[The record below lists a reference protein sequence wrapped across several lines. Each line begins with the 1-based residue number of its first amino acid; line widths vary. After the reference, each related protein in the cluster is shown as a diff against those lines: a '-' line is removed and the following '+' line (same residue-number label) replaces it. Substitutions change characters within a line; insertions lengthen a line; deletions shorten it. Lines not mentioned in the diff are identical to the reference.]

1 MAKILLRSGDLDDF
15 QSVGENGQA
24 VFESA
29 LQIRE
34 TLRLRKQ
41 PLVELLAIPQLNE
54 EGDRVDW
61 YSPVSGKVMGW
72 ASASREERERALR
85 FLESALSSA
94 RALSKRCL
102 ESEKTAQQ
110 LFGALLAKAVQFP
123 GANFLYL
130 VDGKPVITF
139 WGFVNLNQGARNVV
153 LECLREAEPIE
164 PEIIM
169 TPQEEL
175 EPEPT
180 PLMMTEPDAPL
191 LATPPVSPA
200 PVAPAPAAPVHAS
213 AAALAAYAAEA
224 EATTPPEETAP
235 AAVKAPTPARR
246 SRVPLWTWPLAAAV
260 VMGAVAAPVT
270 WYLLQQKETAAP
282 TVSVAQIKA
291 QEIAPAPVKSVD
303 APAAPAAPVV
313 PVAPTTSL
321 PLAEAKVTPP
331 APVVE
336 EKPVA
341 TPAPVDKNALVM
353 DANQVKAGTTR
364 FLNGTW
370 RLSIGSPDPITG
382 KATSMRVEMKNN
394 KGTARVTLGDNV
406 VCKAELFSGLHQTG
420 ELMIKTRGKARCSD
434 GSRYPMPEVAC
445 KAGPNDVAECTG
457 RYDEKTVLP
466 LTMKKV
472 SA

>member
-139 WGFVNLNQGARNVV
+139 WGFVNLNQGARDDV

-169 TPQEEL
+169 TPQEEP

-191 LATPPVSPA
+191 LATPPVTPA

-224 EATTPPEETAP
+224 EATAPPEETAP
-235 AAVKAPTPARR
+235 APVKAPTPARR

-260 VMGAVAAPVT
+260 VMGAVAASVT

-303 APAAPAAPVV
+303 APAAPVV

-341 TPAPVDKNALVM
+341 APAPVDKNALVM

-394 KGTARVTLGDNV
+394 KGTARVTFGDNV

-434 GSRYPMPEVAC
+434 GSRYPMPEIAC

>member
-139 WGFVNLNQGARNVV
+139 WGFVNLNQGARDDV

-169 TPQEEL
+169 TPQEEP

-224 EATTPPEETAP
+224 EAITPPEETAP
-235 AAVKAPTPARR
+235 APVKAPTPARR

-341 TPAPVDKNALVM
+341 APAPVDKNALVM

>member
-1 MAKILLRSGDLDDF
+1 MPLKPR
-15 QSVGENGQA
+15 
-24 VFESA
+24 
-29 LQIRE
+29 RP
-34 TLRLRKQ
+34 RHRKRPHQ
-41 PLVELLAIPQLNE
+41 PGN
-54 EGDRVDW
+54 
-61 YSPVSGKVMGW
+61 
-72 ASASREERERALR
+72 
-85 FLESALSSA
+85 
-94 RALSKRCL
+94 
-102 ESEKTAQQ
+102 
-110 LFGALLAKAVQFP
+110 
-123 GANFLYL
+123 
-130 VDGKPVITF
+130 
-139 WGFVNLNQGARNVV
+139 
-153 LECLREAEPIE
+153 
-164 PEIIM
+164 
-169 TPQEEL
+169 
-175 EPEPT
+175 
-180 PLMMTEPDAPL
+180 
-191 LATPPVSPA
+191 
-200 PVAPAPAAPVHAS
+200 
-213 AAALAAYAAEA
+213 
-224 EATTPPEETAP
+224 
-235 AAVKAPTPARR
+235 APTPARR

-260 VMGAVAAPVT
+260 VIGAVAAPAT

-303 APAAPAAPVV
+303 APPATAPAPVV
-313 PVAPTTSL
+313 AVAPTTSL

-341 TPAPVDKNALVM
+341 APAPVDKNALVM

>member
-1 MAKILLRSGDLDDF
+1 
-15 QSVGENGQA
+15 
-24 VFESA
+24 
-29 LQIRE
+29 
-34 TLRLRKQ
+34 
-41 PLVELLAIPQLNE
+41 

-139 WGFVNLNQGARNVV
+139 WGFVNLNQGARDDV

>member
-41 PLVELLAIPQLNE
+41 PLVETLAIPQLNE

-72 ASASREERERALR
+72 ASASHEERERALR
-85 FLESALSSA
+85 FLESALSGA

-139 WGFVNLNQGARNVV
+139 WGFVNLNQGARDDV
-153 LECLREAEPIE
+153 LECLREAEPVE
-164 PEIIM
+164 PEILM
-169 TPQEEL
+169 TPQD
-175 EPEPT
+175 EPEPE
-180 PLMMTEPDAPL
+180 PAPVVMTEPDAPL
-191 LATPPVSPA
+191 LATPPVAPQPA
-200 PVAPAPAAPVHAS
+200 PVVSPAVPAQTQAS
-213 AAALAAYAAEA
+213 VLAAYTTDADDAPQPQE
-224 EATTPPEETAP
+224 TTP
-235 AAVKAPTPARR
+235 AAAAPARR
-246 SRVPLWTWPLAAAV
+246 SRIPLWTWPLAAAV
-260 VMGAVAAPVT
+260 VVGAIAAPLT
-270 WYLLQQKETAAP
+270 WYQLQQKEAAAP
-282 TVSVAQIKA
+282 TVPVEQIKA
-291 QEIAPAPVKSVD
+291 QEIAPAPVQAVD
-303 APAAPAAPVV
+303 APPVAAVAPA
-313 PVAPTTSL
+313 TTL
-321 PLAEAKVTPP
+321 PLAAAQVTPPAP

-341 TPAPVDKNALVM
+341 PAPVDKNALVM

-382 KATSMRVEMKNN
+382 KATSMRIEMKSN
-394 KGTARVTLGDNV
+394 KGSARVTLGDNI
-406 VCKAELFSGLHQTG
+406 VCRADLFSGLHQSG

-434 GSRYPMPEVAC
+434 GSRYPMPEISC

>member
-139 WGFVNLNQGARNVV
+139 WGFVNLNQGARDDV

-169 TPQEEL
+169 TPQEEP

-191 LATPPVSPA
+191 LATPPVTPA
-200 PVAPAPAAPVHAS
+200 PVAPAP
-213 AAALAAYAAEA
+213 
-224 EATTPPEETAP
+224 
-235 AAVKAPTPARR
+235 VKAPTPARR

-260 VMGAVAAPVT
+260 VMGAVAASVT

-303 APAAPAAPVV
+303 APAAPVV

-341 TPAPVDKNALVM
+341 APAPVDKNALVM

-434 GSRYPMPEVAC
+434 GSRYPMPEIAC

>member
-41 PLVELLAIPQLNE
+41 PLVETLAIPQLNE

-72 ASASREERERALR
+72 ASASHEERERALR
-85 FLESALSSA
+85 FLESALSGA

-139 WGFVNLNQGARNVV
+139 WGFVNLNQGARDDV
-153 LECLREAEPIE
+153 LECLREAEPVE
-164 PEIIM
+164 PEILM
-169 TPQEEL
+169 TPQD
-175 EPEPT
+175 EPEPE
-180 PLMMTEPDAPL
+180 PAPVVMTEPDAPL
-191 LATPPVSPA
+191 LATPPVAPQPA
-200 PVAPAPAAPVHAS
+200 PVVSPAVPAQTQAS
-213 AAALAAYAAEA
+213 VLAAYTTDADDAPQPQE
-224 EATTPPEETAP
+224 TTP
-235 AAVKAPTPARR
+235 AAAAPARR
-246 SRVPLWTWPLAAAV
+246 SRIPLWTWPLAAAV
-260 VMGAVAAPVT
+260 VVGAIAAPLT
-270 WYLLQQKETAAP
+270 WYQLQQKEAAAP
-282 TVSVAQIKA
+282 TVPVEQIKT
-291 QEIAPAPVKSVD
+291 QEIAPAPVQAVD
-303 APAAPAAPVV
+303 APPVAAVAPA
-313 PVAPTTSL
+313 TTL
-321 PLAEAKVTPP
+321 PLAAAQVTPPAP

-341 TPAPVDKNALVM
+341 PAPVDKNALVM

-382 KATSMRVEMKNN
+382 KATSMRIEMKSN
-394 KGTARVTLGDNV
+394 KGSARVTLGDNI
-406 VCKAELFSGLHQTG
+406 VCRADLFSGLHQSG

-434 GSRYPMPEVAC
+434 GSRYPMPEISC

>member
-139 WGFVNLNQGARNVV
+139 WGFVNLNQGARDDV

-445 KAGPNDVAECTG
+445 KAGPYDVAECTG

>member
-139 WGFVNLNQGARNVV
+139 WGFVNLNQGARDDV

-235 AAVKAPTPARR
+235 APVKAPTPARR

-341 TPAPVDKNALVM
+341 APAPVDKNALVM

-420 ELMIKTRGKARCSD
+420 ELMIKTHGKARCSD

>member
-41 PLVELLAIPQLNE
+41 PLVETLAIPQLNE

-72 ASASREERERALR
+72 ASASHEERERALR
-85 FLESALSSA
+85 FLESALSGA

-139 WGFVNLNQGARNVV
+139 WGFVNLNQGARDDV
-153 LECLREAEPIE
+153 LECLREAEPVE
-164 PEIIM
+164 PEILM
-169 TPQEEL
+169 TPQD
-175 EPEPT
+175 EPEPE
-180 PLMMTEPDAPL
+180 PAPVVMTEPDAPL
-191 LATPPVSPA
+191 LATPPVAPQPA
-200 PVAPAPAAPVHAS
+200 PVVSPAVPAQTQAS
-213 AAALAAYAAEA
+213 VLAAYTTDADDAPQPQE
-224 EATTPPEETAP
+224 TTP
-235 AAVKAPTPARR
+235 AAAAPARR
-246 SRVPLWTWPLAAAV
+246 SRIPLWTWPLAAAV
-260 VMGAVAAPVT
+260 VVGAIAAPLT
-270 WYLLQQKETAAP
+270 WYQLQQKEPAAP
-282 TVSVAQIKA
+282 TVPVEQIKA
-291 QEIAPAPVKSVD
+291 QEIAPAPVQAVD
-303 APAAPAAPVV
+303 APPVAAVAPA
-313 PVAPTTSL
+313 TTL
-321 PLAEAKVTPP
+321 PLAAAQVTPPAP

-341 TPAPVDKNALVM
+341 PAPVDKNALVM

-382 KATSMRVEMKNN
+382 KATSMRIEMKSN
-394 KGTARVTLGDNV
+394 KGSARVTLGDNI
-406 VCKAELFSGLHQTG
+406 VCRADLFSGLHQSG

-434 GSRYPMPEVAC
+434 GSRYPMPEISC
-445 KAGPNDVAECTG
+445 KAGPNDIAECTG

>member
-1 MAKILLRSGDLDDF
+1 MRSGDLDDF

-139 WGFVNLNQGARNVV
+139 WGFVNLNQGARDDV

-200 PVAPAPAAPVHAS
+200 PAAPVHAS

-235 AAVKAPTPARR
+235 APVKAPTPARR

-313 PVAPTTSL
+313 AVAPTTSL

-341 TPAPVDKNALVM
+341 APAPVDKNALVM

>member
-72 ASASREERERALR
+72 ASASSEERERALR

-139 WGFVNLNQGARNVV
+139 WGFVNLNQGARDDV

-169 TPQEEL
+169 TPQEEP

-191 LATPPVSPA
+191 LATPPVTPA

-224 EATTPPEETAP
+224 EATAPPEETAP
-235 AAVKAPTPARR
+235 APVKAPTPARR

-260 VMGAVAAPVT
+260 VMGAVAASVT

-303 APAAPAAPVV
+303 APAAPVV

-341 TPAPVDKNALVM
+341 APAPVDKNALVM

-434 GSRYPMPEVAC
+434 GSRYPMPEIAC

>member
-41 PLVELLAIPQLNE
+41 PLVETLAIPQLNE

-72 ASASREERERALR
+72 ASASHEERERALR
-85 FLESALSSA
+85 FLESALSGA

-139 WGFVNLNQGARNVV
+139 WGFVNLNQGARDDV
-153 LECLREAEPIE
+153 LECLREAEPVE
-164 PEIIM
+164 PEILM
-169 TPQEEL
+169 TPQD
-175 EPEPT
+175 EPEPE
-180 PLMMTEPDAPL
+180 PAPVVMTEPDAPL
-191 LATPPVSPA
+191 LATPPVAPQPA
-200 PVAPAPAAPVHAS
+200 PVVSPAVPAQTQAS
-213 AAALAAYAAEA
+213 VLAAY
-224 EATTPPEETAP
+224 TTDPDDAPQPQETAP
-235 AAVKAPTPARR
+235 VAAAPARR
-246 SRVPLWTWPLAAAV
+246 SRIPLWTWPLAAAV
-260 VMGAVAAPVT
+260 VVGAIAAPLT
-270 WYLLQQKETAAP
+270 WYQLQQKEAAAP
-282 TVSVAQIKA
+282 TVPVEQIKA
-291 QEIAPAPVKSVD
+291 QEIAPAPVQAVD
-303 APAAPAAPVV
+303 APPVAAVAPA
-313 PVAPTTSL
+313 TTL
-321 PLAEAKVTPP
+321 PLAAAQVTPPAP

-341 TPAPVDKNALVM
+341 PAPVDKNALVM
-353 DANQVKAGTTR
+353 DASQVKAGTTR

-382 KATSMRVEMKNN
+382 KATSMRIEMKSN
-394 KGTARVTLGDNV
+394 KGIARVTLGDNI
-406 VCKAELFSGLHQTG
+406 VCRADLFSGLHQSG

-434 GSRYPMPEVAC
+434 GSRYPMPEISC

>member
-1 MAKILLRSGDLDDF
+1 MRSGDLDDF

-139 WGFVNLNQGARNVV
+139 WGFVNLNQGARDDV

-169 TPQEEL
+169 TPQEEP

-191 LATPPVSPA
+191 LATPPVTPA

-224 EATTPPEETAP
+224 EATAPPEETAP
-235 AAVKAPTPARR
+235 APVKAPTPARR

-260 VMGAVAAPVT
+260 VMGAVAASVT

-303 APAAPAAPVV
+303 APAAPVV

-341 TPAPVDKNALVM
+341 APAPVDKSALVM

-434 GSRYPMPEVAC
+434 GSRYPMPEIAC

>member
-139 WGFVNLNQGARNVV
+139 WGFVNLNQGARDDV

-169 TPQEEL
+169 TPQEEP

-180 PLMMTEPDAPL
+180 PVMMTEPDAPL

-200 PVAPAPAAPVHAS
+200 TVAPAPAAPVHAS

-224 EATTPPEETAP
+224 EATAPPEETAP
-235 AAVKAPTPARR
+235 DAVKAPTPARR

-341 TPAPVDKNALVM
+341 APAPVDKNALVM

>member
-139 WGFVNLNQGARNVV
+139 WGFVNLNQGARDDV

-169 TPQEEL
+169 TPQEEP

-180 PLMMTEPDAPL
+180 PLMKTEPDAPL
-191 LATPPVSPA
+191 LATPPVTPA

-224 EATTPPEETAP
+224 EATAPPEETAP
-235 AAVKAPTPARR
+235 APVKAPTPARR

-303 APAAPAAPVV
+303 APAAPVV

-341 TPAPVDKNALVM
+341 APAPVDKNALVM

-434 GSRYPMPEVAC
+434 GSRYPMPEIAC

>member
-41 PLVELLAIPQLNE
+41 PLVETLAIPQLNE

-72 ASASREERERALR
+72 ASASHEERERALR
-85 FLESALSSA
+85 FLESALSGA

-139 WGFVNLNQGARNVV
+139 WGFVNLNQGARDDV
-153 LECLREAEPIE
+153 LECLREAEPVE
-164 PEIIM
+164 PEILM
-169 TPQEEL
+169 TPQD
-175 EPEPT
+175 EPEPE
-180 PLMMTEPDAPL
+180 PAPVVMTEPDAPL
-191 LATPPVSPA
+191 LATPPVVSPAVPAQTQASVLAAYTTDPDDAPQPQETA
-200 PVAPAPAAPVHAS
+200 PVAAAS
-213 AAALAAYAAEA
+213 
-224 EATTPPEETAP
+224 
-235 AAVKAPTPARR
+235 ARR
-246 SRVPLWTWPLAAAV
+246 SRIPLWTWPLAAAV
-260 VMGAVAAPVT
+260 VVGAIAAPLT
-270 WYLLQQKETAAP
+270 WYQLQQKEAAAP
-282 TVSVAQIKA
+282 TVPVEQIKA
-291 QEIAPAPVKSVD
+291 QEIAPAPVQAVD
-303 APAAPAAPVV
+303 APPVAAVAPA
-313 PVAPTTSL
+313 TTL
-321 PLAEAKVTPP
+321 PLAAAQVTPPAP

-336 EKPVA
+336 EKPV

-353 DANQVKAGTTR
+353 DASQVKAGTTR

-382 KATSMRVEMKNN
+382 KATSMRIEMKSN
-394 KGTARVTLGDNV
+394 KGIARVTLGDNI
-406 VCKAELFSGLHQTG
+406 VCRADLFSGLHQSG

-434 GSRYPMPEVAC
+434 GSRYPMPEISC

>member
-139 WGFVNLNQGARNVV
+139 WGFVNLNQGARDDV

>member
-1 MAKILLRSGDLDDF
+1 M
-15 QSVGENGQA
+15 
-24 VFESA
+24 
-29 LQIRE
+29 
-34 TLRLRKQ
+34 
-41 PLVELLAIPQLNE
+41 
-54 EGDRVDW
+54 
-61 YSPVSGKVMGW
+61 
-72 ASASREERERALR
+72 
-85 FLESALSSA
+85 
-94 RALSKRCL
+94 
-102 ESEKTAQQ
+102 
-110 LFGALLAKAVQFP
+110 
-123 GANFLYL
+123 
-130 VDGKPVITF
+130 
-139 WGFVNLNQGARNVV
+139 NLNQGARDDV

>member
-139 WGFVNLNQGARNVV
+139 WGFVNLNQGARDDV

-169 TPQEEL
+169 TPQEEP

-313 PVAPTTSL
+313 AVAPTTSL

-341 TPAPVDKNALVM
+341 APAPVDKNALVM

>member
-41 PLVELLAIPQLNE
+41 PLVESLAIPQLNE

-72 ASASREERERALR
+72 ASASHEERERALR
-85 FLESALSSA
+85 FLESALSGA

-102 ESEKTAQQ
+102 GSEKTAQQ

-139 WGFVNLNQGARNVV
+139 WGFVNLNQGARDDV
-153 LECLREAEPIE
+153 LDCLREAEPVE

-169 TPQEEL
+169 TPQD
-175 EPEPT
+175 EPEPE
-180 PLMMTEPDAPL
+180 PAPVMMNEPDAPL
-191 LATPPVSPA
+191 LAVPPAASQPA
-200 PVAPAPAAPVHAS
+200 PVAPPAPAVPVPTQ
-213 AAALAAYAAEA
+213 AAVLAAYAADA
-224 EATTPPEETAP
+224 GAAPQPEDTAP
-235 AAVKAPTPARR
+235 VAAPTAAPARR
-246 SRVPLWTWPLAAAV
+246 SRIPLWTWPLAAAV
-260 VMGAVAAPVT
+260 VVGAIAAPLT
-270 WYLLQQKETAAP
+270 WYTLQQKTVPAP
-282 TVSVAQIKA
+282 SVSVEQIKA
-291 QEIAPAPVKSVD
+291 LEIAPAPVKSVD
-303 APAAPAAPVV
+303 APAVA
-313 PVAPTTSL
+313 PVAPVTSL
-321 PLAEAKVTPP
+321 PLAAAQVTPP
-331 APVVE
+331 APVAE

-341 TPAPVDKNALVM
+341 PAPVDKNALVM
-353 DANQVKAGTTR
+353 DASQVKAGTTR

-382 KATSMRVEMKNN
+382 KATSMRIDMKSN
-394 KGTARVTLGDNV
+394 KGSARVTLGDNV
-406 VCKAELFSGLHQTG
+406 VCRADLFSGLHQSG

-434 GSRYPMPEVAC
+434 GSRYPMPEISC

>member
-1 MAKILLRSGDLDDF
+1 MAKILLRSGDLDDL

-139 WGFVNLNQGARNVV
+139 WGFVNLNQGARDDV

>member
-1 MAKILLRSGDLDDF
+1 MAKILLRSGDLDDL

-139 WGFVNLNQGARNVV
+139 WGFVNLNQGARDDV

-169 TPQEEL
+169 TPQEEP

-235 AAVKAPTPARR
+235 APVKAPTPALR

-313 PVAPTTSL
+313 AVAPTTSL

-341 TPAPVDKNALVM
+341 APAPVDKNALVM

>member
-139 WGFVNLNQGARNVV
+139 WGFVNLNQGARDDV

-169 TPQEEL
+169 TPQEEP

-341 TPAPVDKNALVM
+341 APAPVDKNALVM

-434 GSRYPMPEVAC
+434 GSRYPMPEIAC

>member
-41 PLVELLAIPQLNE
+41 PLVESLAIPQLNE

-72 ASASREERERALR
+72 ASASSEERERALR

-139 WGFVNLNQGARNVV
+139 WGFVNLNQGARDDV

-169 TPQEEL
+169 TPQEEP
-175 EPEPT
+175 EPEPA
-180 PLMMTEPDAPL
+180 PVMMTEPDAPL
-191 LATPPVSPA
+191 LATPPVAHA
-200 PVAPAPAAPVHAS
+200 PVAPVPAAPVHAS

-224 EATTPPEETAP
+224 EATTSPDDAEPAP
-235 AAVKAPTPARR
+235 VNVPTPARR

-260 VMGAVAAPVT
+260 VIGAVAAPAT
-270 WYLLQQKETAAP
+270 WYMLQQKETAAP
-282 TVSVAQIKA
+282 VVSVAQIKA

-303 APAAPAAPVV
+303 APAAQAAPVV

-336 EKPVA
+336 EKPVVA
-341 TPAPVDKNALVM
+341 PAPVDKNALVM

-382 KATSMRVEMKNN
+382 KATSMRIEMKNN
-394 KGTARVTLGDNV
+394 KGIARVTLGDNV
-406 VCKAELFSGLHQTG
+406 LCKAELFSGLHQTG

>member
-41 PLVELLAIPQLNE
+41 PLVETLAIPQLNE

-72 ASASREERERALR
+72 ASASHEERERALR
-85 FLESALSSA
+85 FLESALSGA

-139 WGFVNLNQGARNVV
+139 WGFVNLNQGARDDV
-153 LECLREAEPIE
+153 LECLREAEPVE
-164 PEIIM
+164 PEILM
-169 TPQEEL
+169 TPQD
-175 EPEPT
+175 EPEPE
-180 PLMMTEPDAPL
+180 PAPVVMTEPDAPL
-191 LATPPVSPA
+191 LATPPVAPQPSPVVSPA
-200 PVAPAPAAPVHAS
+200 VPAQTQAS
-213 AAALAAYAAEA
+213 VLAAYTTDADDAPQPQE
-224 EATTPPEETAP
+224 TTPV
-235 AAVKAPTPARR
+235 AVAPARR
-246 SRVPLWTWPLAAAV
+246 SRIPLWTWPLAAAV
-260 VMGAVAAPVT
+260 VVGAIAAPLT
-270 WYLLQQKETAAP
+270 WYQLQQKEPAAP
-282 TVSVAQIKA
+282 TVPVEQIKA
-291 QEIAPAPVKSVD
+291 QEIAPAPVQAVD
-303 APAAPAAPVV
+303 APPVAAVAPA
-313 PVAPTTSL
+313 TTL
-321 PLAEAKVTPP
+321 PLAAAQVTPPAP

-341 TPAPVDKNALVM
+341 PAPVDKNALVM

-382 KATSMRVEMKNN
+382 KATSMRIEMKSN
-394 KGTARVTLGDNV
+394 KGSARVTLGDNI
-406 VCKAELFSGLHQTG
+406 VCRADLFSGLHQSG

-434 GSRYPMPEVAC
+434 GSRYPMPEISC

>member
-1 MAKILLRSGDLDDF
+1 MRSGDLDDF

-139 WGFVNLNQGARNVV
+139 WGFVNLNQGARDDV

-169 TPQEEL
+169 TPQEEP

-191 LATPPVSPA
+191 LATPPVTPA

-224 EATTPPEETAP
+224 EATAPPEETAP
-235 AAVKAPTPARR
+235 APVKAPTPARR

-260 VMGAVAAPVT
+260 VMGAVAASVT

-303 APAAPAAPVV
+303 APAAPVV

-341 TPAPVDKNALVM
+341 APAPVDKNALVM

-434 GSRYPMPEVAC
+434 GSRYPMPEIAC

>member
-41 PLVELLAIPQLNE
+41 PLVETLAIPQLNE

-72 ASASREERERALR
+72 ASASHEERERALR
-85 FLESALSSA
+85 FLESALSGA

-139 WGFVNLNQGARNVV
+139 WGFVNLNQGARDDV
-153 LECLREAEPIE
+153 LECLREAEPVE
-164 PEIIM
+164 PEILM
-169 TPQEEL
+169 TPQD
-175 EPEPT
+175 EPEPE
-180 PLMMTEPDAPL
+180 PAPVVMTEPDAPL
-191 LATPPVSPA
+191 LATPPVAPQPA
-200 PVAPAPAAPVHAS
+200 PVVSPAVPAQTQAS
-213 AAALAAYAAEA
+213 VLAAY
-224 EATTPPEETAP
+224 TTAPDDAPQPQETAP
-235 AAVKAPTPARR
+235 VAAAPARR
-246 SRVPLWTWPLAAAV
+246 SRIPLWTWPLAAAV
-260 VMGAVAAPVT
+260 VVGAIAAPLT
-270 WYLLQQKETAAP
+270 WYQLQQKEAAAP
-282 TVSVAQIKA
+282 TVPVEQIKA
-291 QEIAPAPVKSVD
+291 QEIAPAPVQAVD
-303 APAAPAAPVV
+303 APPVAAVAPA
-313 PVAPTTSL
+313 TTL
-321 PLAEAKVTPP
+321 PLAAAQVTPPAP

-341 TPAPVDKNALVM
+341 PAPVDKNALVM

-382 KATSMRVEMKNN
+382 KATSMRIEMKSN
-394 KGTARVTLGDNV
+394 KGIARVTLGDNI
-406 VCKAELFSGLHQTG
+406 VCRADLFSGLHQSG

-434 GSRYPMPEVAC
+434 GSRYPMPEISC

>member
-1 MAKILLRSGDLDDF
+1 
-15 QSVGENGQA
+15 
-24 VFESA
+24 
-29 LQIRE
+29 
-34 TLRLRKQ
+34 
-41 PLVELLAIPQLNE
+41 
-54 EGDRVDW
+54 
-61 YSPVSGKVMGW
+61 VSGKVIGW

-139 WGFVNLNQGARNVV
+139 WGFVNLNQGARDDV

-169 TPQEEL
+169 TPQEEP

-235 AAVKAPTPARR
+235 AAVEAPTPARR

-341 TPAPVDKNALVM
+341 APAPVDKNALVM

>member
-41 PLVELLAIPQLNE
+41 PLVETLAIPQLNE

-72 ASASREERERALR
+72 ASASHEERERALR
-85 FLESALSSA
+85 FLESALSGA

-139 WGFVNLNQGARNVV
+139 WGFVNLNQGARDDV
-153 LECLREAEPIE
+153 LECLREAEPVE
-164 PEIIM
+164 PEILM
-169 TPQEEL
+169 TPQD
-175 EPEPT
+175 EPEPE
-180 PLMMTEPDAPL
+180 PAPVVMTEPDAPL
-191 LATPPVSPA
+191 LATPPVAPQPA
-200 PVAPAPAAPVHAS
+200 PVVSPAVPAQTQAS
-213 AAALAAYAAEA
+213 VLAAY
-224 EATTPPEETAP
+224 TTDPDDAPQPQETAP
-235 AAVKAPTPARR
+235 VAAAPARR
-246 SRVPLWTWPLAAAV
+246 SRIPLWTWPLAAAV
-260 VMGAVAAPVT
+260 VVGAIAAPLT
-270 WYLLQQKETAAP
+270 WYQLQQKEAAAP
-282 TVSVAQIKA
+282 TVPVEQIKA
-291 QEIAPAPVKSVD
+291 QEIAPAPVQAVD
-303 APAAPAAPVV
+303 APPVAAVAPV
-313 PVAPTTSL
+313 TTL
-321 PLAEAKVTPP
+321 PLAAAQVTPPAP

-341 TPAPVDKNALVM
+341 PAPVDKNALVM
-353 DANQVKAGTTR
+353 DASQVKAGTTR

-382 KATSMRVEMKNN
+382 KATSMRIEMKSN
-394 KGTARVTLGDNV
+394 KGIARVTLGDNI
-406 VCKAELFSGLHQTG
+406 VCRADLFSGLHQSG

-434 GSRYPMPEVAC
+434 GSRYPMPEISC

>member
-61 YSPVSGKVMGW
+61 YSPVSGKVIGW

-139 WGFVNLNQGARNVV
+139 WGFVNLNQGARDDV

-169 TPQEEL
+169 TPQEEP

-270 WYLLQQKETAAP
+270 WYLLQHKETAAP

-313 PVAPTTSL
+313 AVAPTTSL

-341 TPAPVDKNALVM
+341 APAPVDKNALVM

>member
-41 PLVELLAIPQLNE
+41 PLVGLLAIPQLNE

-61 YSPVSGKVMGW
+61 YSPVSGKVIGW

-139 WGFVNLNQGARNVV
+139 WGFVNLNQGARDDV

-169 TPQEEL
+169 TPQEEP

-235 AAVKAPTPARR
+235 AAVEAPTPARR

-341 TPAPVDKNALVM
+341 APAPVDKNALVM

>member
-139 WGFVNLNQGARNVV
+139 WGFVNLNQGARDDV

-169 TPQEEL
+169 TPQEEP

-191 LATPPVSPA
+191 LATPPVTPA

-224 EATTPPEETAP
+224 EATAPPEETAP
-235 AAVKAPTPARR
+235 APVKAPTPARR

-260 VMGAVAAPVT
+260 VMGAVAASVT

-303 APAAPAAPVV
+303 APAAPVV

-341 TPAPVDKNALVM
+341 APAPVDKNALVM

-434 GSRYPMPEVAC
+434 GSRYPMPEIAC

>member
-41 PLVELLAIPQLNE
+41 PLVETLAIPQLNE

-72 ASASREERERALR
+72 ASASHEERERALR
-85 FLESALSSA
+85 FLESALSGA

-139 WGFVNLNQGARNVV
+139 WGFVNLNQGARDDV
-153 LECLREAEPIE
+153 LECLREAEPVE
-164 PEIIM
+164 PEILM
-169 TPQEEL
+169 TPQD
-175 EPEPT
+175 EPEPE
-180 PLMMTEPDAPL
+180 PAPVVMTEPDAPL
-191 LATPPVSPA
+191 LATPPVAPQPA
-200 PVAPAPAAPVHAS
+200 PVVSPAVPAQTQAS
-213 AAALAAYAAEA
+213 VLAAY
-224 EATTPPEETAP
+224 TTDADDAPQPQETAP
-235 AAVKAPTPARR
+235 VAAAPARR
-246 SRVPLWTWPLAAAV
+246 SRIPLWTWPLAAAV
-260 VMGAVAAPVT
+260 VVGAIAAPLT
-270 WYLLQQKETAAP
+270 WYQLQQKEAAAP
-282 TVSVAQIKA
+282 TVPVEQIKA
-291 QEIAPAPVKSVD
+291 QEIAPAPVQAVD
-303 APAAPAAPVV
+303 APPVAAVAPV
-313 PVAPTTSL
+313 TTL
-321 PLAEAKVTPP
+321 PLAAAQVTPPAP

-341 TPAPVDKNALVM
+341 PAPVDKNALVM
-353 DANQVKAGTTR
+353 DASQVKAGTTR

-382 KATSMRVEMKNN
+382 KATSMRIEMKSN
-394 KGTARVTLGDNV
+394 KGIARVTLGDNI
-406 VCKAELFSGLHQTG
+406 VCRADLFSGLHQSG

-434 GSRYPMPEVAC
+434 GSRYPMPEISC

>member
-41 PLVELLAIPQLNE
+41 PLVETLAIPQLNE

-72 ASASREERERALR
+72 ASASHEERERALR
-85 FLESALSSA
+85 FLESALSGA

-139 WGFVNLNQGARNVV
+139 WGFVNLNQGARDDV
-153 LECLREAEPIE
+153 LECLREAEPVE
-164 PEIIM
+164 PEILM
-169 TPQEEL
+169 TPQD
-175 EPEPT
+175 EPEPE
-180 PLMMTEPDAPL
+180 PAPVVMTEPDAPL
-191 LATPPVSPA
+191 LATPPVAPQQAPVVSPAVPAQTQASVLAAYTTDADDAPQQQETA
-200 PVAPAPAAPVHAS
+200 PVAAA
-213 AAALAAYAAEA
+213 
-224 EATTPPEETAP
+224 
-235 AAVKAPTPARR
+235 PARR
-246 SRVPLWTWPLAAAV
+246 SRIPLWTWPLAAAV
-260 VMGAVAAPVT
+260 VVGAIAAPLT
-270 WYLLQQKETAAP
+270 WYQLQQKEAAAP
-282 TVSVAQIKA
+282 TVPVEQIKA
-291 QEIAPAPVKSVD
+291 QEIAPAPVQAVD
-303 APAAPAAPVV
+303 APPVAAVAPV
-313 PVAPTTSL
+313 TTL
-321 PLAEAKVTPP
+321 PLAAAQVTPPAP

-341 TPAPVDKNALVM
+341 PAPVDKNALVM
-353 DANQVKAGTTR
+353 DASQVKAGTTR

-382 KATSMRVEMKNN
+382 KATSMRIEMKSN
-394 KGTARVTLGDNV
+394 KGIARVTLGDNI
-406 VCKAELFSGLHQTG
+406 VCRADLFSGLHQSG

-434 GSRYPMPEVAC
+434 GSRYPMPEISC

>member
-139 WGFVNLNQGARNVV
+139 WGFVNLNQGARDDV

-370 RLSIGSPDPITG
+370 RLSIGSPDPSTG

>member
-139 WGFVNLNQGARNVV
+139 WGFVNLNQGARDDV
-153 LECLREAEPIE
+153 LECLREADPIE

-169 TPQEEL
+169 TPQEDP

-180 PLMMTEPDAPL
+180 PVMMTEPDAPL

-313 PVAPTTSL
+313 AVAPTTSL

-341 TPAPVDKNALVM
+341 APAPVDKNALVM

>member
-139 WGFVNLNQGARNVV
+139 WGFVNLNQGARDDV

-169 TPQEEL
+169 TPQEEP

-246 SRVPLWTWPLAAAV
+246 SRVLLWTWPLAAAV

-282 TVSVAQIKA
+282 TVSVAQSKA

-341 TPAPVDKNALVM
+341 APAPVDKNALVM